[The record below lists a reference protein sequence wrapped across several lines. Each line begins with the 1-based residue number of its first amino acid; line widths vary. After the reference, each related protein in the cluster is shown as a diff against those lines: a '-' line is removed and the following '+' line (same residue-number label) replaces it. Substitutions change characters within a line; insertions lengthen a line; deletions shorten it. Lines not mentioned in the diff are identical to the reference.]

1 MASLMRNQECCQA
14 IESAPSLSALADIL
28 NEYPHLL
35 ISKEGISTIVRS
47 IPNILR
53 RDSIRGWDLRFL
65 HSIFNLVSRLRW
77 DYHSL
82 IPNEKETLKDIGY
95 DQSSKDWP
103 IHVLRAYMHALC
115 DQTNGDCFVQQDMF
129 VDPAWEEI
137 KREVEYENPYSM
149 VAWIPTVIRYD
160 YSHYV
165 HDPYRRRF
173 ITNFLPNEPAM
184 KQFFLILA
192 DACIPMEDAFETCTV
207 MAKIAWRN
215 CDDESRAEVLGYEV
229 SPFLE
234 KCLAQDVGW
243 LEEEIHKANIHAEG
257 IPYSVLVMNCQNIMV
272 HMSNIISDSFAA
284 ENYFFEIINELSSFY
299 PTYKARE
306 DTASR
311 FERYFGEDTWAAM
324 ADITSAMVDSFGS
337 LSNYRDSRPIEQAER
352 RAGIRLEG
360 TIRNLRLSHP
370 DVSSEVYKLFISAV
384 IKCMGRGFRG
394 AADGMQLYS
403 DAILDALF
411 KEDAAVLESNMDY
424 MDLMIAM
431 EGDWE
436 DGFKPAEKKKEEAAI
451 NDDFDE
457 LDPDKKG
464 STGNLALHNKSGA
477 SAHNI
482 HGAMTSGG
490 QAINRAYRKYKDMEG
505 NVDKVLT
512 GIVGKVKQMIEG
524 DQNTLLIEGKQ
535 FSVVGLLKKVILTV
549 GLFNFGKIKAILM
562 LICGKKMR
570 SKARKA
576 ERVKLIAE
584 LETEL
589 EIVEEKIRD
598 ATGDDNREAKYAMMR
613 TRAAIK
619 EALTRLKYSTD
630 AAKAAANVR
639 DSYLPKIAHNAVN
652 AAASAAQAG
661 RGIGI

>member
-35 ISKEGISTIVRS
+35 ISKEGISAIVRS

-53 RDSIRGWDLRFL
+53 RDPIRGWDLRFL

-77 DYHSL
+77 DYHNL
-82 IPNEKETLKDIGY
+82 IPNEKETMKDIGY

-103 IHVLRAYMHALC
+103 IHVLRAYMQALC
-115 DQTNGDCFVQQDMF
+115 DQTNGECFINRDMF
-129 VDPAWEEI
+129 TDPAWEEI
-137 KREVEYENPYSM
+137 KREVDYESPYSM
-149 VAWIPTVIRYD
+149 LAWIPTVIRYD

-165 HDPYRRRF
+165 HDPYRQKF
-173 ITNFLPNEPAM
+173 ITHFLPNEPAM

-192 DACIPMEDAFETCTV
+192 DTCIPMEDAFETCTV
-207 MAKIAWRN
+207 MAKIAWNN
-215 CDDESRAEVLGYEV
+215 CDDEKRAEVLGYEI

-234 KCLAQDVGW
+234 KCLNQDVGW
-243 LEEEIHKANIHAEG
+243 LEEEIHRVNIHAEG
-257 IPYSVLVMNCQNIMV
+257 IPHSILVMNCQNIMV
-272 HMSNIISDSFAA
+272 HMSNIIGDPFAA

-306 DTASR
+306 DTAAR
-311 FERYFGEDTWAAM
+311 FERYFGDDTWAAM
-324 ADITSAMVDSFGS
+324 ADITSTMVNSFGP
-337 LSNYRDSRPIEQAER
+337 LSNYRDRRPLEQAER

-360 TIRNLRLSHP
+360 ILRNLRLSHP
-370 DVSSEVYKLFISAV
+370 DIPAEVYKLFISAT

-403 DAILDALF
+403 DAMLDAIF
-411 KEDAAVLESNMDY
+411 KEDAVVLESNVDY

-436 DGFKPAEKKKEEAAI
+436 DGFKPAEKKRRDDIEEGMDGIDNADS
-451 NDDFDE
+451 N
-457 LDPDKKG
+457 
-464 STGNLALHNKSGA
+464 TGRLSLHEKSGA
-477 SAHNI
+477 SSHKAHDVMNS
-482 HGAMTSGG
+482 GA
-490 QAINRAYRKYKDMEG
+490 QAINRAYKKYKDMETS
-505 NVDKVLT
+505 VDKTLT
-512 GIVGKVKQMIEG
+512 GIANGVKKMIEG
-524 DQNTLLIEGKQ
+524 DQNTILIEGKQ
-535 FSVVGLLKKVILTV
+535 FSVVGLIKKVILTV

-562 LICGKKMR
+562 LICGKRMR

-576 ERVKLIAE
+576 ERIKLIAE

-589 EIVEEKIRD
+589 EIIEEKIRD

-630 AAKAAANVR
+630 AAKAASNVKN
-639 DSYLPKIAHNAVN
+639 SYLPKIARSAVDG
-652 AAASAAQAG
+652 AARAIGAS
-661 RGIGI
+661 